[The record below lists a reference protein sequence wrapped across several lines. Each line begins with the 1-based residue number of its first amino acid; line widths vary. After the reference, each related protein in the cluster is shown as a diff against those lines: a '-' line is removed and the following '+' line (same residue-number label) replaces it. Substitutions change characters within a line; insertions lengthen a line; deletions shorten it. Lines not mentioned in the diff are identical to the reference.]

1 LAATNGHAREAR
13 LSGLPRA
20 KCEALCPEKPMTVY
34 SDLIAYRELF
44 ANLFRRDLQKRYKGS
59 VLGVVW
65 VLLPPLILMA
75 IYLLVFNVLWAV
87 TSDIQDY
94 TLYLLA
100 GLATWV
106 FFATTLQIGSRA
118 MLDNADLIRKTR
130 FPRQL
135 VAFSVVGANVVT
147 YAVMLLILLVAC
159 FIFVPESRD
168 TELLAIPLAALFVC
182 FVAGVTLT
190 IACLDALF
198 RDVEHL
204 VGALL
209 LPWFFLT
216 PVFWS
221 WTQFTQHQTIVQIVR
236 YGNPVSPAVS
246 AIRDPLW
253 AGTLPRAVDAIY
265 LVCAAVVAL
274 ALGAFTFRRFD
285 DRIAV
290 EL

>member
-1 LAATNGHAREAR
+1 M
-13 LSGLPRA
+13 S
-20 KCEALCPEKPMTVY
+20 VY
-34 SDLIAYRELF
+34 TELFSYRELF

-59 VLGVVW
+59 VLGVLW
-65 VLLPPLILMA
+65 VLLPPLILMG
-75 IYLLVFNVLWAV
+75 IYLLVFHVLWRASQV
-87 TSDIQDY
+87 PNYS
-94 TLYLLA
+94 LYLLA
-100 GLATWV
+100 GLTSWV
-106 FFATTLQIGSRA
+106 FFATTLQVGSRA
-118 MLDNADLIRKTR
+118 MLDNAELIRKTR

-135 VAFSVVGANVVT
+135 VAFSVVGENVVT
-147 YAVMLLILLVAC
+147 YAVMLAILLIAS

-168 TELLAIPLAALFVC
+168 TELLALPLAALFIC

-190 IACLDALF
+190 VACLDALY

-209 LPWFFLT
+209 LPWFFVT
-216 PVFWS
+216 PVFWDWS
-221 WTQFTQHQTIVQIVR
+221 LFTRHHTIVEILR

-253 AGTLPRAVDAIY
+253 AGSAPRAVDVIY
-265 LVCAAVVAL
+265 LICAAGVAL
-274 ALGAFTFRRFD
+274 ALGAFTFKHFD

>member
-1 LAATNGHAREAR
+1 LN
-13 LSGLPRA
+13 
-20 KCEALCPEKPMTVY
+20 VY
-34 SDLIAYRELF
+34 TELFSYRELF

-59 VLGVVW
+59 ALGVAW
-65 VLLPPLILMA
+65 VLLPPLVLLGV
-75 IYLLVFNVLWAV
+75 YVLVFHVLWRA
-87 TSDIQDY
+87 TANIPHY

-100 GLATWV
+100 GLASWV

-118 MLDNADLIRKTR
+118 MLDNAELIRKTR

-147 YAVMLLILLVAC
+147 YAVMLAILLVAS
-159 FIFVPESRD
+159 FAFVPESRD
-168 TELLAIPLAALFVC
+168 TEWLALPLAALFVC
-182 FVAGVTLT
+182 FVAGVTLA

-204 VGALL
+204 VASLL
-209 LPWFFLT
+209 LPWFFVT
-216 PVFWS
+216 PVFWDWS
-221 WTQFTQHQTIVQIVR
+221 LFVRHHTIVQVLR
-236 YGNPVSPAVS
+236 YGNPVSPAVT

-253 AGTLPRAVDAIY
+253 AGSAPRAVDVAY
-265 LVCAAVVAL
+265 LACAAIAAL
-274 ALGAFTFRRFD
+274 AVGALTFRRFD

>member
-1 LAATNGHAREAR
+1 M
-13 LSGLPRA
+13 S
-20 KCEALCPEKPMTVY
+20 VY
-34 SDLIAYRELF
+34 TELFSYRELF

-59 VLGVVW
+59 VLGVLW
-65 VLLPPLILMA
+65 VLLPPLILMG
-75 IYLLVFNVLWAV
+75 IYLLVFHVLWRASQV
-87 TSDIQDY
+87 PDY
-94 TLYLLA
+94 SLYLLA
-100 GLATWV
+100 GLTSWV
-106 FFATTLQIGSRA
+106 FFATTLQVGSRA
-118 MLDNADLIRKTR
+118 MLDNAELIRKTR

-135 VAFSVVGANVVT
+135 VAFSVVGANFVT
-147 YAVMLLILLVAC
+147 YAVMLAILLIAS

-168 TELLAIPLAALFVC
+168 TELLALPLAALFIC

-190 IACLDALF
+190 VACLDALY

-209 LPWFFLT
+209 LPWFFVT
-216 PVFWS
+216 PVFWDWS
-221 WTQFTQHQTIVQIVR
+221 LFTRHHTIVEILR

-253 AGTLPRAVDAIY
+253 AGSAPRAVDVIY
-265 LVCAAVVAL
+265 LICAAGVAL
-274 ALGAFTFRRFD
+274 ALGAFTFKHFD

>member
-1 LAATNGHAREAR
+1 M
-13 LSGLPRA
+13 S
-20 KCEALCPEKPMTVY
+20 VY
-34 SDLIAYRELF
+34 TELFSYRELF

-59 VLGVVW
+59 VLGVLW
-65 VLLPPLILMA
+65 VLLPPLILMG
-75 IYLLVFNVLWAV
+75 IYLLVFHVLWRASQV
-87 TSDIQDY
+87 PHYS
-94 TLYLLA
+94 LYLLA
-100 GLATWV
+100 GLTSWV
-106 FFATTLQIGSRA
+106 FFATTLQVGSRA
-118 MLDNADLIRKTR
+118 MLDNAELIRKTR

-147 YAVMLLILLVAC
+147 YAVTLAILLIAC

-168 TELLAIPLAALFVC
+168 TELLALPLAALFIC

-190 IACLDALF
+190 IACLDVLF

-209 LPWFFLT
+209 LPWFFVT
-216 PVFWS
+216 PVFWD
-221 WTQFTQHQTIVQIVR
+221 WNLFTRHHTIVEILR

-253 AGTLPRAVDAIY
+253 AGSLPRAVDVIY

-274 ALGAFTFRRFD
+274 ALGAFTFKHFD

>member
-1 LAATNGHAREAR
+1 
-13 LSGLPRA
+13 LS
-20 KCEALCPEKPMTVY
+20 VY
-34 SDLIAYRELF
+34 TELFSYRELF

-59 VLGVVW
+59 ALGVVW
-65 VLLPPLILMA
+65 VLLPPLILLGV
-75 IYLLVFNVLWAV
+75 YVLVFHVLWHA
-87 TSDIQDY
+87 TEDIPHY

-100 GLATWV
+100 GLASWV

-118 MLDNADLIRKTR
+118 MLDNAELIRKTR

-135 VAFSVVGANVVT
+135 VAFSVVHPRVLT
-147 YAVMLLILLVAC
+147 YAVMLVILLVAC
-159 FIFVPESRD
+159 FAFLPDSRD
-168 TELLAIPLAALFVC
+168 IEWLALPLAALFVC
-182 FVAGVTLT
+182 FVAGLTLT

-209 LPWFFLT
+209 LPWFFVT
-216 PVFWS
+216 PVFWNWS
-221 WTQFTQHQTIVQIVR
+221 LFTRHHTIVQIVR

-253 AGTLPRAVDAIY
+253 AGAAPRAVDVVY
-265 LVCAAVVAL
+265 LLCAAVAAL
-274 ALGAFTFRRFD
+274 ALGAVTFKHFD

>member
-1 LAATNGHAREAR
+1 M
-13 LSGLPRA
+13 S
-20 KCEALCPEKPMTVY
+20 VY
-34 SDLIAYRELF
+34 TELYSYRELF

-59 VLGVVW
+59 ALGVLW
-65 VLLPPLILMA
+65 VLLPPLILMG
-75 IYLLVFNVLWAV
+75 IYVLVFHVLWRV
-87 TSDIQDY
+87 TAGVPHYS
-94 TLYLLA
+94 LYLLA
-100 GLATWV
+100 GLASWV
-106 FFATTLQIGSRA
+106 FFATTLQVGSRA
-118 MLDNADLIRKTR
+118 MLDNAELIRKTR

-147 YAVMLLILLVAC
+147 YAVMLVILLVAC
-159 FIFVPESRD
+159 FIFVPDARD
-168 TELLAIPLAALFVC
+168 TELLAVPLAALFVC
-182 FVAGVTLT
+182 FVAGVTLA

-209 LPWFFLT
+209 LPWFFVT
-216 PVFWS
+216 PVFWDWS
-221 WTQFTQHQTIVQIVR
+221 LFTRHHTIVEILR

-253 AGTLPRAVDAIY
+253 AGTMPRAVDVVY
-265 LVCAAVVAL
+265 LVCAAVAAL
-274 ALGAFTFRRFD
+274 ALGALTFRHYD

>member
-1 LAATNGHAREAR
+1 M
-13 LSGLPRA
+13 S
-20 KCEALCPEKPMTVY
+20 VY
-34 SDLIAYRELF
+34 TELFSYRELF

-59 VLGVVW
+59 VLGVLW
-65 VLLPPLILMA
+65 VLLPPLILMG
-75 IYLLVFNVLWAV
+75 IYLLVFHVLWRASQV
-87 TSDIQDY
+87 PDY
-94 TLYLLA
+94 SLYLLA
-100 GLATWV
+100 GLTSWV
-106 FFATTLQIGSRA
+106 FFATTLQVGSRA
-118 MLDNADLIRKTR
+118 MVDNAELIRKTR

-147 YAVMLLILLVAC
+147 YAVMLAILLIAC

-168 TELLAIPLAALFVC
+168 TELLALPLAALFIC

-209 LPWFFLT
+209 LPWFFVT
-216 PVFWS
+216 PVFWDWS
-221 WTQFTQHQTIVQIVR
+221 LFTQHHTIVEILR

-253 AGTLPRAVDAIY
+253 AGSLPRAVDVIY

-274 ALGAFTFRRFD
+274 ALGAFTFKHLD

>member
-1 LAATNGHAREAR
+1 VSACDGAA
-13 LSGLPRA
+13 LS
-20 KCEALCPEKPMTVY
+20 VY
-34 SDLIAYRELF
+34 IELFSHRELF

-59 VLGVVW
+59 ALGVLW
-65 VLLPPLILMA
+65 VLLPPLVLLGV
-75 IYLLVFNVLWAV
+75 YVLVFNVLWRV
-87 TSDIQDY
+87 TADVPHY

-100 GLATWV
+100 GLASWV
-106 FFATTLQIGSRA
+106 FFATTLQVGSRA
-118 MLDNADLIRKTR
+118 MLDNAELIRKTR

-147 YAVMLLILLVAC
+147 YAVMLLILLVVC
-159 FIFVPESRD
+159 FAFVPDARD
-168 TELLAIPLAALFVC
+168 TELLAVPLAAVFIC

-209 LPWFFLT
+209 LPWFFVT
-216 PVFWS
+216 PVFWDWS
-221 WTQFTQHQTIVQIVR
+221 FFTRHHTLVQVVR
-236 YGNPVSPAVS
+236 YGNPVSPAIS

-253 AGTLPRAVDAIY
+253 AGTAPRAVDVIY
-265 LVCAAVVAL
+265 LVCAAIVAL
-274 ALGAFTFRRFD
+274 ALGALTFKHFD

>member
-1 LAATNGHAREAR
+1 M
-13 LSGLPRA
+13 S
-20 KCEALCPEKPMTVY
+20 VY
-34 SDLIAYRELF
+34 TELFSYRELF

-59 VLGVVW
+59 VLGVLW
-65 VLLPPLILMA
+65 VLLPPLILMG
-75 IYLLVFNVLWAV
+75 IYLLVFHVLWRASQV
-87 TSDIQDY
+87 PHYS
-94 TLYLLA
+94 LYLLA
-100 GLATWV
+100 GLTSWV
-106 FFATTLQIGSRA
+106 FFATHLQVGARA
-118 MLDNADLIRKTR
+118 MLDNAELIRKTR

-147 YAVMLLILLVAC
+147 YAVTLAILLIAC

-168 TELLAIPLAALFVC
+168 TELLALPLAALFIC

-190 IACLDALF
+190 IACLDVLF

-209 LPWFFLT
+209 LPWFFVT
-216 PVFWS
+216 PVFWDWS
-221 WTQFTQHQTIVQIVR
+221 LFTRHHTIVEILR

-253 AGTLPRAVDAIY
+253 AGSAPRAVDVIY
-265 LVCAAVVAL
+265 LACSAVAAL
-274 ALGAFTFRRFD
+274 ALGAFTFRHFD

>member
-1 LAATNGHAREAR
+1 M
-13 LSGLPRA
+13 S
-20 KCEALCPEKPMTVY
+20 VY
-34 SDLIAYRELF
+34 TELFSYRELF

-59 VLGVVW
+59 ALGIVW
-65 VLLPPLILMA
+65 VLLPPLILMGV
-75 IYLLVFNVLWAV
+75 YLLVFHVLWQV
-87 TSDIQDY
+87 TSEVPNY
-94 TLYLLA
+94 SLYLLA
-100 GLATWV
+100 GLASWV

-118 MLDNADLIRKTR
+118 MLDNAELIRKTR

-147 YAVMLLILLVAC
+147 FAVMLLILLVAC
-159 FIFVPESRD
+159 FIFVPESRS
-168 TELLAIPLAALFVC
+168 TELLALPLAALFVC
-182 FVAGVTLT
+182 LVAGMTLT

-209 LPWFFLT
+209 LPWFFVT
-216 PVFWS
+216 PVFWDWS
-221 WTQFTQHQTIVQIVR
+221 QFTEHPTIVNILR
-236 YGNPVSPAVS
+236 YGNPVSPPIS

-253 AGTLPRAVDAIY
+253 AGTPPRATDVVY

-274 ALGAFTFRRFD
+274 AIGAVTFRHYD

>member
-1 LAATNGHAREAR
+1 M
-13 LSGLPRA
+13 S
-20 KCEALCPEKPMTVY
+20 VY
-34 SDLIAYRELF
+34 TELFSYRELF

-59 VLGVVW
+59 VLGVLW
-65 VLLPPLILMA
+65 VLLPPLILMG
-75 IYLLVFNVLWAV
+75 IYLLVFHVLWRASQV
-87 TSDIQDY
+87 PDY
-94 TLYLLA
+94 SLYLLA
-100 GLATWV
+100 GLTSWV
-106 FFATTLQIGSRA
+106 FFATTLQVGSRA
-118 MLDNADLIRKTR
+118 MLDNAELIRKTR

-147 YAVMLLILLVAC
+147 YAVMLAILLIAC

-168 TELLAIPLAALFVC
+168 TELLALPLAALFIC
-182 FVAGVTLT
+182 FVAWVTLT

-204 VGALL
+204 IGALL
-209 LPWFFLT
+209 LPWFFVT
-216 PVFWS
+216 PVFWDWS
-221 WTQFTQHQTIVQIVR
+221 LFTQHHTIVEILR

-253 AGTLPRAVDAIY
+253 AGSLPRAVDVIY

-274 ALGAFTFRRFD
+274 ALGAFTFKHFD

>member
-1 LAATNGHAREAR
+1 M
-13 LSGLPRA
+13 S
-20 KCEALCPEKPMTVY
+20 VY
-34 SDLIAYRELF
+34 TELFSYRELF

-59 VLGVVW
+59 VLGVLW
-65 VLLPPLILMA
+65 VLLPPLILMG
-75 IYLLVFNVLWAV
+75 IYLLVFHVLWRASQV
-87 TSDIQDY
+87 PDY
-94 TLYLLA
+94 SLYLLA
-100 GLATWV
+100 GLTSWV
-106 FFATTLQIGSRA
+106 FFATTLQVGSRA
-118 MLDNADLIRKTR
+118 MVDNAELIRKTR

-147 YAVMLLILLVAC
+147 YAVMLAILLIAC

-168 TELLAIPLAALFVC
+168 TELLALPLAALFIC

-209 LPWFFLT
+209 LPWFFVT
-216 PVFWS
+216 PVFWDWS
-221 WTQFTQHQTIVQIVR
+221 LFTRHHTIVEILR

-253 AGTLPRAVDAIY
+253 AGSLPRAVDVIY
-265 LVCAAVVAL
+265 LVCSAVLAL
-274 ALGAFTFRRFD
+274 ALGAFTFKHFD